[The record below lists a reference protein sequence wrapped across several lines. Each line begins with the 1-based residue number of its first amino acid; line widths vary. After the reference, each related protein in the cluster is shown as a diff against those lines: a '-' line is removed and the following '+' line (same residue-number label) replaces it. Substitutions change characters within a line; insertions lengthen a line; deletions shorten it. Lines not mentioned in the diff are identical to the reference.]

1 MTAVGDCL
9 RLRFMRSKKLI
20 YFTLLLYSTSVF
32 LTERDNSC
40 ELRIVTGFLRR
51 VMICCHNFSVVN
63 VAL

>member
-1 MTAVGDCL
+1 MKV
-9 RLRFMRSKKLI
+9 
-20 YFTLLLYSTSVF
+20 FTLLLYSTSVF